1 MKTTLSIL
9 FAIMLSLAGS
19 AYAQSDTSA
28 TTAADG
34 SYPAG
39 TLLNGLPITGID
51 IGTGVLLGAD
61 GVAEGH
67 VAIALFGPV
76 NPLTGAQQNVIVE
89 ALITG
94 GSRPAANVATLTG
107 TATVDMGNGAPPLAA
122 VPIVVTITTDATG
135 KGTVG
140 LVIGGTTLPA
150 APITD
155 GSLTIADLPE

>member
-1 MKTTLSIL
+1 MKTLSIL
-9 FAIMLSLAGS
+9 FVIMLAVAGS
-19 AYAQSDTSA
+19 AYAQTDTSA

-39 TLLNGLPITGID
+39 TAFNGVLITNLD
-51 IGTGVLLGAD
+51 IGTGVLLGSD

-67 VAIALFGPV
+67 VSIDLAGPLNQSISVQAI
-76 NPLTGAQQNVIVE
+76 
-89 ALITG
+89 ITG

-107 TATVDMGNGAPPLAA
+107 TASVDMGNGTPAISG
-122 VPIVVTITTDATG
+122 VPVVVTITTDTTG

-140 LVIGGTTLPA
+140 LVIGATTLPA

-155 GSLTIADLPE
+155 GSLSISDLPE